1 MEVAES
7 PTHSALSHPPSGEAG
22 CAELGVVSLASGG
35 GSRGGGG
42 PGILLM
48 ALPTLQ
54 EKEVEEGI
62 SQESSEEE
70 Q

>member
-1 MEVAES
+1 MA
-7 PTHSALSHPPSGEAG
+7 PGGWGRRGTG
-22 CAELGVVSLASGG
+22 LAF
-35 GSRGGGG
+35 
-42 PGILLM
+42 LLM

-54 EKEVEEGI
+54 EKEEEECI